1 MKTIASNAGVE
12 GAVIIG
18 KVEEQADP
26 STGYD
31 AATGERGGGG
41 GGGGAQWVP
50 APHCPVLRHQQVF
63 VLVPGL
69 HVGRRHIGTTA
80 CMMFRTPSQGLHAT
94 HPALGFYCGSKWR
107 RSVSCLCQC
116 CCALRAC

>member
-41 GGGGAQWVP
+41 GTVGSCTTLPSP
-50 APHCPVLRHQQVF
+50 AASAGVCFGPRVTRWPTSHRHNSLYDVQD
-63 VLVPGL
+63 P
-69 HVGRRHIGTTA
+69 
-80 CMMFRTPSQGLHAT
+80 
-94 HPALGFYCGSKWR
+94 
-107 RSVSCLCQC
+107 
-116 CCALRAC
+116 